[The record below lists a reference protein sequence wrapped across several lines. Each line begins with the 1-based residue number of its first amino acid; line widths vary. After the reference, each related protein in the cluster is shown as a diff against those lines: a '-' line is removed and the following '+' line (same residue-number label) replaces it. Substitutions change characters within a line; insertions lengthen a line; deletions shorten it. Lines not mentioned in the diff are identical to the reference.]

1 MFAPAAHATTAVYHS
16 DTALIDE
23 SALVVTGR
31 CVELETLWVDRD
43 LVTLARVQVDEV
55 LKGTAGAEITVV
67 LPGGIDHN
75 RPVPVAV
82 TYPAAPGIAA
92 GEAVLLFLVEEDRV
106 DDGWSVVGFSQGKF
120 TLTDSNQGVVATQ
133 NASGLNLRHADGK
146 ITPAAGRTLRVDAVR
161 QGVRQRAAVRR
172 GGENRRTPTSTPRT
186 PASPG
191 GFAVPSQASC
201 S

>member
-1 MFAPAAHATTAVYHS
+1 MMNRRRGMCGRIGWLAACWVLVSVDAWG

-31 CVELETLWVDRD
+31 CVELETVWIDRD
-43 LVTLARVQVDEV
+43 LVTLARVQVTEV
-55 LKGTAGAEITVV
+55 LKGTAGTEITVV

-92 GEAVLLFLVEEDRV
+92 GEPVLLFLVAEDRV

-120 TLTDSNQGVVATQ
+120 TLTDSDQGVVATQ

-146 ITPAAGRTLRVDAVR
+146 ITPATGRTLRVDAVR

-172 GGENRRTPTSTPRT
+172 GGEN
-186 PASPG
+186 
-191 GFAVPSQASC
+191 Q
-201 S
+201 